1 MNFVG
6 RCVITALALIYSLAA
21 VAASEEPIVPIKKTF
36 QASVIRGEIV
46 FSNYCTLCHGI
57 TGEGNGR
64 AAKLH
69 EPRPANL
76 RRSMVPDKY
85 KEMIIRKGGAGWG
98 RSPDMPSWQDEL
110 TEEQIQD
117 VVNFLRTIAPADA
130 EK

>member
-1 MNFVG
+1 MNFV
-6 RCVITALALIYSLAA
+6 RRSAITALTLFFCHQT
-21 VAASEEPIVPIKKTF
+21 VATSDESVPIKNTF

-46 FSNYCTLCHGI
+46 FSIYCTLCHGI

-69 EPRPANL
+69 NPRPANL
-76 RRSMVPDKY
+76 RKSMVPDIY
-85 KEMIIRKGGAGWG
+85 KEMIIRKGGGGWG

-110 TEEQIQD
+110 TEEQIHD

>member
-1 MNFVG
+1 MNFV
-6 RCVITALALIYSLAA
+6 RRSAATALTLLFCQLAA
-21 VAASEEPIVPIKKTF
+21 ATGDDFVPIKKTF

-46 FSNYCTLCHGI
+46 FSSYCTLCHGI

-69 EPRPANL
+69 NPRPANL
-76 RRSMVPDKY
+76 RKSMMPDLY
-85 KEMIIRKGGAGWG
+85 KEMIIRKGGAEWG

-110 TEEQIQD
+110 TEEQIHD